1 MGLDS
6 VELVMSWEN
15 AFGVTMTP
23 AESEFITT
31 PREATALFA
40 VKLGARGGGPCLSQ
54 RVFHRL
60 RRALADVMGV
70 KRGQVR
76 RRTRIRDLVPRA
88 EQGRWAA
95 VQAACGIPKLP
106 APGWFSPKTVEDLV
120 RWAIV
125 HAIRDLKPA
134 GEAWTRAEVRCV
146 VRTLTTDVTGLD
158 EFKDDA
164 EFIRDMGI
172 DCGPILTQ

>member
-15 AFGVTMTP
+15 AFGVEMTP
-23 AESEFITT
+23 AESQFVAT
-31 PREATALFA
+31 PRDATTLFA
-40 VKLGARGGGPCLSQ
+40 VKLGARAGGPCLSQ

-60 RRALADVMGV
+60 RRALVDVMGV
-70 KRGQVR
+70 KREQVR
-76 RRTRIRDLVPRA
+76 RRTWIRDLVSRA
-88 EQGRWAA
+88 ERGRWVA

-106 APGWFSPKTVEDLV
+106 APGWFSPKTMEALV

-125 HAIRDLKPA
+125 HAIHDLKPA

-146 VRTLTTDVTGLD
+146 VRTLTMDVTGVD
-158 EFKDDA
+158 EFEEDA
-164 EFIRDMGI
+164 EFIRDLGM
-172 DCGPILTQ
+172 D

>member
-23 AESEFITT
+23 AESQFVST
-31 PREATALFA
+31 PREATTLFA
-40 VKLGARGGGPCLSQ
+40 MKLSARAGGPNLSQ

-60 RRALADVMGV
+60 RRALVEIMGV
-70 KRGQVR
+70 KRERVR
-76 RRTRIRDLVPRA
+76 RRTRIRDLVPPA
-88 EQGRWAA
+88 ERGRWAA
-95 VQAACGIPKLP
+95 VQAACGIPRLP
-106 APGWFSPKTVEDLV
+106 APGWFSPKTMEGLV

-125 HAIRDLKPA
+125 HAIRDLKPT

-146 VRTLTTDVTGLD
+146 VRTLTMDVTGLD
-158 EFKDDA
+158 EFGDDA
-164 EFIRDMGI
+164 EFIRDLGI
-172 DCGPILTQ
+172 D